1 MQPLRNWFSSYFT
14 PKPAPT
20 AEALTSFDKPK
31 QTGVPSVKPR
41 ETTAPIIKDDKP
53 ETVSMLT
60 TATNWLSSFNPFK
73 PNTTDKSTQTSEDGS
88 MAGGEKASVPT
99 TADALP
105 KSVSF
110 SLPKGRTNS
119 GLPHEPQETT
129 GPTPSKES
137 PTSIL
142 KNSNL
147 VVNEPE
153 TVSALSTLIKWFR
166 FSQAPK
172 DNSPALVEVK
182 KTSGEAPKL
191 TSDNKP
197 PQAKRAKTEMSPE
210 EDKAMKSLINKEVM
224 NRPRQD
230 NPDNSI
236 LVLENQ
242 KRVKKNE
249 VTLDFK
255 NKFKNGD
262 PDFQKRLEQE
272 IKALASLEERTSKAL
287 SFQRDEGL
295 VKNQPGAK
303 RAKTKISPEE
313 EAMKNLIDDAVRD
326 LLNGKI
332 DPQNQLYKETR
343 AEVER
348 DFEQKRSKK
357 DPLFKK
363 LLENQIDLLKVQE
376 AQSINGGEKKEV
388 KPTSGARKAVKI
400 TDHESPGT
408 SRLPSY
414 GEAKKKRLSK
424 LDPRERDPKQA
435 KIDAWEDRKEG
446 QAGKRA
452 ETESAKAEDLGRYI
466 ARHNARVVTTNL
478 EDSEKGN
485 KALRSA
491 EALLNKRHQASSLD
505 KSAPSKG
512 DIVVDASGH
521 GHRDS
526 LLSRFLTNPT
536 PQGRGH

>member
-20 AEALTSFDKPK
+20 AEALTSFDTLK

-41 ETTAPIIKDDKP
+41 GTTAPIIKDDKP

-110 SLPKGRTNS
+110 SLPNGRTNS
-119 GLPHEPQETT
+119 DLPHEPQETT

-147 VVNEPE
+147 VVNEHE

-197 PQAKRAKTEMSPE
+197 PQAKRAKTKISPE

-224 NRPRQD
+224 KRMSQQD

-242 KRVKKNE
+242 KRVNKNE
-249 VTLDFK
+249 VTLDFI
-255 NKFKNGD
+255 NKFENGD

-272 IKALASLEERTSKAL
+272 IKALASLEERTSKAF
-287 SFQRDEGL
+287 SSQRDEGL
-295 VKNQPGAK
+295 VKNEPGAK
-303 RAKTKISPEE
+303 RAETKKSPEE
-313 EAMKNLIDDAVRD
+313 KAMKNLIVEEVATRMAGIKIRD
-326 LLNGKI
+326 RTNRANELRGKI
-332 DPQNQLYKETR
+332 KEKVT
-343 AEVER
+343 AE
-348 DFEQKRSKK
+348 FIQKSKN
-357 DPLFKK
+357 DPLFKE
-363 LLENQIDLLKVQE
+363 LLENQIKLLAVQE
-376 AQSINGGEKKEV
+376 KRLEARSVKKEV
-388 KPTSGARKAVKI
+388 NPTSGARKAVKI
-400 TDHESPGT
+400 TNPESPGT
-408 SRLPSY
+408 SSPMSH
-414 GEAKKKRLSK
+414 GEAKQMRLSK
-424 LDPRERDPKQA
+424 LDPRERDPIQA
-435 KIDAWEDRKEG
+435 KIDDWGNRMEDQDK
-446 QAGKRA
+446 KRA
-452 ETESAKAEDLGRYI
+452 ENKAKKEEDLRSHI
-466 ARHNARVVTTNL
+466 ARHNAKAGEAKGKPLINPNQNTHGSHAMRVIG
-478 EDSEKGN
+478 SQPRPG
-485 KALRSA
+485 RS
-491 EALLNKRHQASSLD
+491 R
-505 KSAPSKG
+505 
-512 DIVVDASGH
+512 
-521 GHRDS
+521 
-526 LLSRFLTNPT
+526 
-536 PQGRGH
+536 